1 MSKSNIVKDEP
12 TPQTR
17 EQQSTN
23 ELPGRSEPVRRPASS
38 VVRKAWQ
45 DTIQNTKGQQD
56 YFKGRLLRLALR
68 ADELAADGSQASRF
82 RKTDN
87 EDVFRQEA
95 GTVENDIKTFIRQ
108 IPIEEQH
115 HVLKLYRDTYD
126 GLSALLSQWLNNMGG
141 FLDANSSYAEA
152 IYGWVVDF
160 SGTLRKYVESQPTK
174 DTGTNADLASTKQK
188 NEQTISQLIAQGEGH
203 ALEFKETLEYDVD
216 VKVNKNN
223 KDVLLSALK
232 TIAGLLN
239 SNGGTLLIGV
249 NDSGEIKGIER
260 DLSTMKHGDNDR
272 FEQKIRNCMRDRFSP
287 QPIGKVK
294 ISFEKFT
301 EGTICRVDVPANKD
315 IIHLDGD
322 IYIRDGN
329 TTQKPEGRNRT
340 DWIQKREN

>member
-12 TPQTR
+12 APQTR

-23 ELPGRSEPVRRPASS
+23 ELPCRSEPVRRPASS

-115 HVLKLYRDTYD
+115 HVLKLYRDTYG
-126 GLSALLSQWLNNMGG
+126 GLSALLSQWLINNMGG

-174 DTGTNADLASTKQK
+174 DTGINADLASTKPEETKQNVTPAK
-188 NEQTISQLIAQGEGH
+188 HWKIIAW
-203 ALEFKETLEYDVD
+203 AKELYGMT
-216 VKVNKNN
+216 
-223 KDVLLSALK
+223 
-232 TIAGLLN
+232 
-239 SNGGTLLIGV
+239 
-249 NDSGEIKGIER
+249 IER
-260 DLSTMKHGDNDR
+260 ITK
-272 FEQKIRNCMRDRFSP
+272 
-287 QPIGKVK
+287 
-294 ISFEKFT
+294 
-301 EGTICRVDVPANKD
+301 AY
-315 IIHLDGD
+315 LDKYG
-322 IYIRDGN
+322 
-329 TTQKPEGRNRT
+329 
-340 DWIQKREN
+340 